1 MKKIFTAFLILI
13 SSMSFGQSVTE
24 SIYPRFIQGVG
35 SGNAADDRKVP
46 YACRMTISGLIPNAT
61 YRGYNK
67 FVTDPLLTDNGQGNY
82 IIVNP
87 TTGIFTRVTSAS
99 LASAGRYLEFTTNG
113 SGSYTGWFISE
124 PTIATSHFQP
134 GTQLYFRLMLN
145 DGAGGAFVNSRA
157 TATNPVTV
165 IGFGAGSTAGT
176 GVRSTPTA
184 TAVAKNFVMLY
195 DNVNGTGRPVTGTYI
210 ESDDTEESVANG
222 YAPFYANNVDAVS
235 NTWGTIIPNNLANGI
250 NNITQF
256 NLANAT
262 IVNTCTSVNGVYGAT
277 NTANAT
283 GGLTELVLTTNCITS
298 PVSLLTFTAHVNGNN
313 KAALQWITS
322 SEISFSRFAIERSGD
337 GRDYKEI
344 GSRNA
349 NGNNSNYTFDDV
361 LLPGI
366 TYYRLRIIDQDGTF
380 SYSQVV
386 TLKME
391 MKDISLVISPN
402 PAKDQITVWYPLAM
416 PGARIDLFGINGQL
430 MFTQTVPAGSM
441 QHSINIAAL
450 KAGQYIL
457 MYSND
462 GKKKASRIQKL

>member
-1 MKKIFTAFLILI
+1 MKKLITVFLILI
-13 SSMSFGQSVTE
+13 TSGSFAQSVTE

-46 YACRMTISGLIPNAT
+46 YACRMTISGLLPNAT

-87 TTGIFTRVTSAS
+87 TTGTFTRVTSAS

-157 TATNPVTV
+157 TATNAVTV

-176 GVRSTPTA
+176 GVRSSPTA

-195 DNVNGTGRPVTGTYI
+195 DNVNGTGRPVTGTFI

-298 PVSLLTFTAHVNGNN
+298 PVTLLSFTANVNGNN
-313 KAALQWITS
+313 KAALQWNTS
-322 SEISFSRFAIERSGD
+322 TEISFARFAVERSRD
-337 GRDYKEI
+337 GRSYQEI

-349 NGNNSNYTFDDV
+349 SGDNSQYSFDDI

-366 TYYRLRIIDQDGTF
+366 TYYRLRIIDLDGTY
-380 SYSQVV
+380 SYSHVIPLQSN
-386 TLKME
+386 LK
-391 MKDISLVISPN
+391 DVSLLVSPN
-402 PAKDQITVWYPLAM
+402 PAKDQISVWYPLAK
-416 PGARIDLFGINGQL
+416 PGAKIELFGINGQL
-430 MFTQTVPAGSM
+430 MSSQPMPAGTT
-441 QHSINIAAL
+441 QHSINL
-450 KAGQYIL
+450 GSFKSGQYIL
-457 MYSND
+457 RYSND
-462 GKKKASRIQKL
+462 GKTQTTRVQKL